1 VSRRP
6 RGSSVTP
13 ASALA
18 DARQIIKTFGF
29 QVGHLKFESELLI
42 LGFIGHEEIKAVITT
57 ALDEIT
63 TGAYTPVQDPDTVP
77 GMAFVWDST
86 VFCKRMYLKFKIIHL
101 ARNKKRLSMYS
112 CHEADYQ

>member
-1 VSRRP
+1 VSKKP

-18 DARQIIKTFGF
+18 DARQIIRTFGF
-29 QVGHLKFESELLI
+29 QVGNVKFESELLV
-42 LGFIGHEEIKAVITT
+42 LGFAGYEEIRAMIAT

-63 TGAYTPVQDPDTVP
+63 TDAYTPVKNPDIVP

-86 VFCKRMYLKFKIIHL
+86 VFCKRMYLKFKILHL
-101 ARNKKRLSMYS
+101 GRNKKRLSMHS
-112 CHEADYQ
+112 CHEADYE